1 MPQKKGRERGERY
14 PGSERLN
21 SLTSVGGNLLE
32 QIKTAANKK
41 IRREINIIMDLCS
54 RNMRLLFLV
63 SYIDK
68 GEVAD
73 VKSYLRVMDFG
84 RHLWRST

>member
-1 MPQKKGRERGERY
+1 MPQKKGGERGGRY
-14 PGSERLN
+14 PRSERLN
-21 SLTSVGGNLLE
+21 SLTSVAGNLLE

-41 IRREINIIMDLCS
+41 IRRENNIIMDLCS
-54 RNMRLLFLV
+54 RNVRLLFLV
-63 SYIDK
+63 SYIDR

-84 RHLWRST
+84 KHLWRPT